1 MKISVLTP
9 TYNRANLLERLYK
22 SLVQNSNFGVEI
34 EWLIMDDGSKNP
46 PKDIVENFINEKKIQ
61 IKYFEQENKGKMKAI
76 NNLVKK
82 ATGDLIVDCDDD
94 DYFTENAFEIIKK
107 SFEESANEKDVYA
120 MCFLKYNQ
128 NKENM
133 GKLFKNT
140 KTTMFDLYFKEG
152 EDGEKALVFFSK
164 IRKKYKHELVNNEK
178 FVTEARMYHKM
189 DLNYKMICIN
199 EPIMICEYQ
208 KEGYTKNIV
217 NEFKQNPLGYYEYF
231 KEIFEHNMKGVTF
244 SKRLYVIK
252 HFILFTYLTK
262 TKKSFQN
269 VKGFL
274 NKLLYILLYLPGV
287 LKTRKTF
294 NKKVAK

>member
-22 SLVQNSNFGVEI
+22 SLVQNTNFGVEI

-46 PKDIVENFINEKKIQ
+46 PKEQVEKFINENKIQ
-61 IKYFEQENKGKMKAI
+61 VKYYEQKNKGKMEAI
-76 NNLVKK
+76 NKLAKE

-94 DYFTENAFEIIKK
+94 DYFTENAFEIVKK
-107 SFEESANEKDVYA
+107 AFEKNINEKDCYA
-120 MCFLKYNQ
+120 MCFLKYDQ
-128 NKENM
+128 NGKNM
-133 GKLFKNT
+133 GNLFNNE

-152 EDGEKALVFFSK
+152 ENGEKSLVFYSQ

-178 FVTEARMYHKM
+178 FITEARMYHKM
-189 DLNYKMICIN
+189 DLDNKIICIN

-208 KEGYTKNIV
+208 KDGYTKNIK
-217 NEFKQNPLGYYEYF
+217 NEFKANPYGYYKYF
-231 KEIFEHNMKGVTF
+231 KEIFEHDMKNISF

-262 TKKSFQN
+262 TKKSYQN
-269 VKGFL
+269 VKGIY
-274 NKLLYILLYLPGV
+274 NKMLYIWLYIPGMV
-287 LKTRKTF
+287 KTKMNFT
-294 NKKVAK
+294 K